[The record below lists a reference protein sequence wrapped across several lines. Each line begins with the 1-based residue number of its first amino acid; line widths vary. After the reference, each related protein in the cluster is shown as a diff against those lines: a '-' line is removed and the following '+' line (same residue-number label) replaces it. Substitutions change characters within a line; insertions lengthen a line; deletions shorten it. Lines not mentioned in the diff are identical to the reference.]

1 MSPIGTRIAE
11 LRKKLSITQQK
22 LAEMAKVDY
31 NTLRKIET
39 GKTKNPGHD
48 IIDKIATALN
58 VSISAIIEEPK
69 PNTQGG
75 DTLPFL
81 QLSSDKFEKLINWIL
96 ERRKDFSDV
105 EPYGGRGDKNRD
117 LIAKK
122 LVDGKKAE
130 KFTLFQAK
138 RYQKTSSTV
147 LISELVGIKKHFFD
161 TINPPTPIEAIIFCL
176 ADSPSAT
183 IKDRIKEYAT
193 QNGLPEP
200 IFWEARTLDM
210 LCKQQTEIINEF
222 FGGHIEEVKKSLKE
236 LREQVGKGTT
246 DTIEEIKVSRNLVK
260 ENNLV
265 LRNIDSKLIA
275 FTVADDAEMQRARRL
290 IADGKHKSAQEIL
303 LTLKEKVEN
312 SEDKERLK
320 KLYNNLG
327 LCYTKS
333 LDKEDIK
340 KGIELLEKA
349 LDIDSNFSVP
359 KSNLIEVI
367 INQAI
372 EARYEQALKLG
383 KELYDEESNNLEYI
397 SLYIHSLITNSKRD
411 EAKKLLNSLDN
422 IEENISKNESFC
434 IAAILLYF
442 GIEEDMGIATKYVD
456 IGLKAFP
463 DSVPLNRF
471 KGSILMFEA
480 EQKGYGHLGDDALPI
495 FKDLTLVTE
504 AVNYFQKALDL
515 METGS
520 WPEFM
525 VNQIRLFRYNALAL
539 LHKGR
544 KEKLLEL
551 DEYGKKISN
560 SLLSKDEKRNKI
572 LVDIS
577 SKLLQKDFLEAYNL
591 VCGFIEEYNC
601 TYKEIKKIS
610 RNFLQHASPEYAIKI
625 LSAML
630 DEAKEEEDFEYWA
643 LLSQCYVLIDDK
655 NSALRIM
662 NEAKSFFASKDSE
675 KYNSILSH
683 YGAVAARYKD
693 NSESE
698 RMVENISELQKM
710 LPDEKIFTPIK
721 AIEEDGS
728 LSAEIKE
735 FFEKAKND
743 FQQKR
748 DLFKTNPVPIYF
760 LTVDKMFGRSFPEV
774 MEVPR
779 GDFDF
784 DFVIPYNQLDK
795 DFLEKQK
802 SNFQSEDTF
811 VLDYSALLN
820 FSRTGQLGL
829 FAALGKKVVASEYL
843 LSIVQHD
850 LIVSENS
857 ALRDAWNFLRSD
869 SIELFTHREITDE
882 SLPKKMREFFENQMR
897 ATWLTQEIDYCT
909 KEGAVL
915 LTDDLRLWHYLYSPE
930 VKAKAINSFIFFQE
944 ALSLAALDKR
954 QYSLIL
960 GELADFFYHFIPFNG
975 EDLLNI
981 VLDDLKKIET
991 NRVAWMSFK
1000 YGEYSFKIA
1009 RRTYHLLN
1017 QIKLPGSI
1025 HESFLSVCLEFLT
1038 KFVRLSVLEEDKIY
1052 WVLFLTNFFEN
1063 FIPKERFKP
1072 YDEILEKHIG
1082 FIAGA
1087 WGLLIKNLPKK
1098 SWDQLVE
1105 ISNEIKNEYIRHAV
1119 QSSLRHFIEHN

>member
-1 MSPIGTRIAE
+1 MSSIGTRIVD
-11 LRKKLSITQQK
+11 LRKKQSITQQK
-22 LAEMAKVDY
+22 LAEIACVDY

-48 IIDKIATALN
+48 IIEKIATALN
-58 VSISAIIEEPK
+58 VSQSAIIEDPK
-69 PNTQGG
+69 PNVLGG
-75 DTLPFL
+75 DTLPFH
-81 QLSSDKFEKLINWIL
+81 QLSPEKFEKLITWIL
-96 ERRKDFSDV
+96 ERHPDFTDI

-117 LIAKK
+117 TVAKK
-122 LVDGKKAE
+122 IINDKKSE
-130 KFTLFQAK
+130 KNTLFQSK
-138 RYQKTSSTV
+138 RYQKITSSV
-147 LISELVGIKKHFFD
+147 LIDELKGIKKHFFGEM
-161 TINPPTPIEAIIFCL
+161 PPSIQIESIIFCL
-176 ADSPSAT
+176 ADSPSSN
-183 IKDRIKEYAT
+183 IKDKVKEYALG
-193 QNGLPEP
+193 QNLPEP
-200 IFWEARTLDM
+200 IFWEARTLDI
-210 LCKQQTEIINEF
+210 LCRQHQDIMNEF
-222 FGGHIEEVKKSLKE
+222 FGGHIEEVKKSLKD
-236 LREQVGKGTT
+236 LNEQVGKGTT
-246 DTIEEIKVSRNLVK
+246 NIIEEIKTGKNLVE
-260 ENNLV
+260 ENAAV
-265 LRNIDSKLIA
+265 LRNIDSKLVA
-275 FTVADDAEMQRARRL
+275 FSAADDAEMQRARRL
-290 IADGKHKSAQEIL
+290 IADGKHKLAQEIL
-303 LTLKEKVEN
+303 LTLREKVEN
-312 SEDKERLK
+312 SGDKERLK

-327 LCYTKS
+327 LCYTKNT
-333 LDKEDIK
+333 DKEDIK

-349 LDIDSNFSVP
+349 LDIDNDFSVP
-359 KSNLIEVI
+359 KRNLIEVI
-367 INQAI
+367 INQAV
-372 EARYEQALKLG
+372 EDRYKQALDLG
-383 KELYDEESNNLEYI
+383 KKLYEAEPDNLEHI

-411 EAKKLLNSLDN
+411 EAKGLLNSLDEL
-422 IEENISKNESFC
+422 EEKISKSESFC

-442 GIEEDMGIATKYVD
+442 GIEEDMEIAAKYVD
-456 IGLKAFP
+456 IGLKSFP

-480 EQKGYGHLGDDALPI
+480 EQKGYGHLGDDALPV

-504 AVNYFQKALDL
+504 AVNYFQKALSL
-515 METGS
+515 METGN

-560 SLLSKDEKRNKI
+560 DLLSKDEKRNKI

-577 SKLLQKDFLEAYNL
+577 TKLLQKDFLEAYNL
-591 VCGFIEEYNC
+591 AQVFIEEYNC
-601 TYKEIKKIS
+601 TYTEIKKIS

-625 LSAML
+625 LSPMI

-643 LLSQCYVLIDDK
+643 LLSQCYVLVEDK

-675 KYNSILSH
+675 TYNSILSH

-698 RMVENISELQKM
+698 RMVENISELQKK
-710 LPDEKIFTPIK
+710 LPDEKILTPIK

-728 LSAEIKE
+728 LSTEIKE

-743 FQQKR
+743 FQLKR
-748 DLFKTNPVPIYF
+748 DLFKTNPVPVYF
-760 LTVDKMFGRSFPEV
+760 LTIDRMFGRSFPEV
-774 MEVPR
+774 MDVPR

-795 DFLEKQK
+795 DFLEKQRD
-802 SNFQSEDTF
+802 NFQSKNIF
-811 VLDYSALLN
+811 ALDYSALLN

-843 LSIVQHD
+843 LNIVQHD
-850 LIVSENS
+850 LIVSENPT
-857 ALRDAWNFLRSD
+857 LRDAWNFLRSD
-869 SIELFTHREITDE
+869 SIELFTHREITDG
-882 SLPKKMREFFENQMR
+882 SLPRKMRDFFENQMR
-897 ATWLTQEIDYCT
+897 AVWLAQEIDYCV
-909 KEGAVL
+909 KENAVL
-915 LTDDLRLWHYLYSPE
+915 LTDDLRLWHYVYSPE
-930 VKAKAINSFIFFQE
+930 VKSRAINSFIFFQE

-954 QYSLIL
+954 QYSLVL
-960 GELADFFYHFIPFNG
+960 GELADYFYHFLPFNG

-981 VLDDLKKIET
+981 VLDDLKKIEI

-1025 HESFLSVCLEFLT
+1025 HESFLSVCLEFLNR
-1038 KFVRLSVLEEDKIY
+1038 FVRLSVLEEDKIY
-1052 WVLFLTNFFEN
+1052 WVLFLTNFFEG
-1063 FIPKERFKP
+1063 FIPKDRFKP
-1072 YDEILEKHIG
+1072 YDELLEKHIG
-1082 FIAGA
+1082 FVARA

-1105 ISNEIKNEYIRHAV
+1105 VSNEIKNEYIRHAV